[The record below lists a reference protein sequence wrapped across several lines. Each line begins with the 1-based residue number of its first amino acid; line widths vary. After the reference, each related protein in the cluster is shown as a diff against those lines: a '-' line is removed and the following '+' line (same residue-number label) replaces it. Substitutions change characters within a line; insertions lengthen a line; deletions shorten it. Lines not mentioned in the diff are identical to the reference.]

1 MLITSTAAV
10 VLNCLD
16 AFVEMP
22 LQMLGR
28 PILYKQTDFKFFR
41 PSALPLAN
49 TLADIPFS
57 FSRILMFNI
66 IVRVYSHNNLSGSTI

>member
-1 MLITSTAAV
+1 MR
-10 VLNCLD
+10 
-16 AFVEMP
+16 FVAMP

-28 PILYKQTDFKFFR
+28 PILNKQTDFKFFC
-41 PSALPLAN
+41 PSSLALVN

-66 IVRVYSHNNLSGSTI
+66 VIRVYSPEIPSGSTI